1 METTIDEVK
10 IEIESSS
17 DKASSSLDRLAESIG
32 ALEKKLGPAIEKIK
46 VFADNIASIAVN
58 LSNLKIDTTSIT
70 TFTENLNK
78 FSEVKKPTNFTSVL
92 TQLKEI
98 PTVTKSLSNN
108 QIEKFTK
115 KIKQLSTALEPLSGQ
130 ISNVKNAFSTLP
142 SDIKEVNASLKSLN
156 TGGQSI
162 VSVFKTLGAKLLAFG
177 LVIKRVFPRL
187 KSAVIASGDYI
198 KSTNRLS
205 ATMGEASK
213 SANDFINN
221 FSGKLFV
228 DEAEVTSYVSTFY
241 ALADGFG
248 IAGEEASKMATNLT
262 QLAYDMSATVD
273 NLSIEEAM
281 TKLKSGFAGELEPL
295 RAVGVALD
303 QATLQATATELGIK
317 KLVSQMSRAEK
328 SQLAYYQI
336 MKSTTYMQGNFAK
349 SLKSP
354 AVAISIIE
362 SQMKKLARAIG
373 NVFVPLLLNTL
384 PYIIAFIELAQELAT
399 WLANLLGFKD
409 LDFSIDTASAQ
420 SGIKGIGDSAD
431 KTTEKMKKMLAPFD
445 ELNVIDFGDSSGGI
459 ENLGGSLGIE
469 TLGYDSK
476 KFVDPKMR
484 EQIDKI
490 KESVTNLLTKLQ
502 EATPWILAILGA
514 IAGAKFGVG
523 LINFFNMFTKK
534 GGLATGVKSVG
545 TGFSNMLESL
555 GKGVAGLAIL
565 GGIALVIQSLT
576 ELIKTFSES
585 NRSLGEVLGLVGG
598 SIGIV
603 VAAFEIMFI
612 TMSKM
617 QPSWQSIAGAVVIL
631 GGFALIINQVSKLLD
646 TFSKTGMEVSDV
658 VGLMAAIFVPVV
670 ALMGAVSLLGPSMTK
685 GLVPFLAVVAGIS
698 AILIVMKETLP
709 TILEACGKFIQDI
722 GPVVIELIKTIAKG
736 IEGIIDSLGRALP
749 PIIESVGNLFDRIF
763 NGVATVISTVG
774 NTIIGIMNTAKWLV
788 VDVLNAIVRFINDL
802 GPAINNFV
810 DNAIQAVVKLVN
822 FMVSAVEYLINTVV
836 VNAARTAISA
846 LNLIPGVDISLPQYI
861 TIPRFTGYEDGGY
874 PDTGEFF
881 MARENGPELVGR
893 IGNRTAV
900 ANNDQITEGISRATY
915 EALSRALQENKTSER
930 QPVNVYVGNKK
941 LYSGYGQYANSESNM
956 YGASTIRI

>member
-32 ALEKKLGPAIEKIK
+32 KLEEKLGPALTKLKAFKE
-46 VFADNIASIAVN
+46 N
-58 LSNLKIDTTSIT
+58 LSSLAGGISSINFDTSGMKTLTDSLGSI
-70 TFTENLNK
+70 
-78 FSEVKKPTNFTSVL
+78 SAIKKPTNFTSIL

-98 PTVTKSLSNN
+98 PTVTKTLGDKEIT
-108 QIEKFTK
+108 QFTK
-115 KIKQLSTALEPLSGQ
+115 KIQQLSTALEPLSSQ
-130 ISNVKNAFSTLP
+130 INNIGVAFSQLPNDMKKVTTQLKTLN
-142 SDIKEVNASLKSLN
+142 S
-156 TGGQSI
+156 TGGKSTSI
-162 VSVFKTLGAKLLAFG
+162 FKTLGAKLLGFVATIRMIG
-177 LVIKRVFPRL
+177 PRIISAIK
-187 KSAVIASGDYI
+187 ASGDYI
-198 KSTNRLS
+198 KSINRLRL
-205 ATMGEASK
+205 TMGEASQEAQK
-213 SANDFINN
+213 FIDKFSNKLYLDPAN
-221 FSGKLFV
+221 
-228 DEAEVTSYVSTFY
+228 VTSYMSTFY
-241 ALADGFG
+241 SLADGFG
-248 IAGEEASKMATNLT
+248 IASDSAYTMSKNLT
-262 QLAYDMSATVD
+262 QLAYDMSATID
-273 NLSIEEAM
+273 NLSVEEAM

-328 SQLAYYQI
+328 SELAYYQI
-336 MKSTTYMQGNFAK
+336 MKSTTQMQGNFAK

-354 AVAISIIE
+354 SVALTIIE
-362 SQMKKLARAIG
+362 QKFKQLARAIG
-373 NVFVPLLLNTL
+373 NVFIPILLKVL
-384 PYIIAFIELAQELAT
+384 PIIIAVTELLMD
-399 WLANLLGFKD
+399 LANWIAGKLGFDK
-409 LDFSIDTASAQ
+409 LDFTIDTSAAQ
-420 SGIKGIGDSAD
+420 KGVAGIGDAASSTTD
-431 KTTEKMKKMLAPFD
+431 KLKKMLAPFD
-445 ELNVIDFGDSSGGI
+445 ELNVIDFGDTSGGI
-459 ENLGGSLGIE
+459 ESIGGGGLGIDTYDYDA
-469 TLGYDSK
+469 TLGATDLG
-476 KFVDPKMR
+476 V
-484 EQIDKI
+484 EKI
-490 KESVTNLLTKLQ
+490 KEKIKSLLPWIAGIGIAFAAWKIGSTIFKFFSFFSKGNSSPIVSGVNSVSAGFSNLLT
-502 EATPWILAILGA
+502 
-514 IAGAKFGVG
+514 
-523 LINFFNMFTKK
+523 
-534 GGLATGVKSVG
+534 
-545 TGFSNMLESL
+545 SL
-555 GKGVAGLAIL
+555 GKATETIALL

-576 ELIKTFSES
+576 GLISAFSES
-585 NRSLGEVLGLVGG
+585 NRSLGEILGLVGA

-956 YGASTIRI
+956 YGASTIKI